1 MRYSAFLFLFVE
13 LVVQTLVE
21 GLAQPLRDTRSN
33 PAAIISASSEASTSR
48 RSLFALGIS
57 SAILLGT
64 SDGDAAEAF
73 SNKISDKYDD
83 RPKRR
88 GPQVSGV
95 KLLAV
100 SFCLSSYIKKLA
112 FLTLIHSTPLPT

>member
-1 MRYSAFLFLFVE
+1 MRYPAFLFL
-13 LVVQTLVE
+13 LIGLAAQTHVD
-21 GLAQPLRDTRSN
+21 GLAQPLSSDSKATAGI
-33 PAAIISASSEASTSR
+33 PASSEASTSR
-48 RSLFALGIS
+48 RNLFALGIS

-64 SDGDAAEAF
+64 SGVDAAEAF

-95 KLLAV
+95 ELLAV
-100 SFCLSSYIKKLA
+100 SFHLYTYI
-112 FLTLIHSTPLPT
+112 